1 MKPKPTP
8 GAKMPARTAAAKPS
22 AAQGIAGTVVGAL
35 VGAEIDRAYGSK
47 SAVKGAI
54 IGALVAGGLRRFGP
68 FGLVIGTAYV
78 AKKAYDRYRETREG
92 EEEDK
97 ATGAPS

>member
-1 MKPKPTP
+1 MKPKP
-8 GAKMPARTAAAKPS
+8 KSRMPAKTAATKSSPV
-22 AAQGIAGTVVGAL
+22 QGIAGTVVGAL
-35 VGAEIDRAYGSK
+35 VGAEIDRVYGK

-92 EEEDK
+92 ED
-97 ATGAPS
+97 GASS